1 MKQPDPARR
10 QAPAWSRALALA
22 LTLAAGSAQ
31 ATFIGNAQGGAEFPL
46 GEVSFADAVVSY
58 NPAFN
63 AEGPTPENRGS
74 ANALGVPDYTADW
87 IGNFCTDSQNCPS
100 VTLGNGGSITLRF
113 IDNRLTGSGDN
124 RPDLWVFEVGTDIED
139 MFVEVSTDGQS
150 WSSVGKVGGSTAGVD
165 IDAFGFGTSARF
177 AYVRLRDDPALDQ
190 RVGFSAG
197 ADIDAV
203 GAISTVRQ
211 LTVPEPG
218 ALALLFAAGLAAATA
233 TRLPRRQ
240 RRTR

>member
-1 MKQPDPARR
+1 MTQPDPTRRRAAARPV
-10 QAPAWSRALALA
+10 AVSLAVSLA
-22 LTLAAGSAQ
+22 IAAGSAQ
-31 ATFIGNAQGGAEFPL
+31 ATVIGNAQGSADFPL
-46 GEVSFADAVVSY
+46 GAVSFADAVVSY

-63 AEGPTPENRGS
+63 AQGPTPENRGS

-87 IGNFCTDSQNCPS
+87 IGKTCPSAQNCPA
-100 VTLGNGGSITLRF
+100 VTLGNGGSITLQF
-113 IDNRLTGSGDN
+113 IDNRLTGSGDS
-124 RPDLWVFEVGTDIED
+124 RADLWIFEVGPDVED

-190 RVGFSAG
+190 QVGSAAG

-211 LTVPEPG
+211 LNVPEPG
-218 ALALLFAAGLAAATA
+218 ALALVCAAGVAASG
-233 TRLPRRQ
+233 LRRR
-240 RRTR
+240 RRTG